1 MDLSIVVPIY
11 NVESYLEACLNSIEP
26 ILSNENVELI
36 LVNDGS
42 KDGSE
47 DICYKYIDKTTNN
60 KQQTT
65 NNKQQTTN
73 NKQQTT
79 NNKQQTTNNT
89 RYRTPNIKY
98 IYQDNQGTAEARNT
112 GIKNSNGK
120 YIVFIDSDDFIN
132 CQVLLDFLSKDDID
146 MPDVVFLNAVK
157 YDKGSVSYFGEDYQ
171 PEKILNQ
178 SKVEVLKG
186 LCRFRKFPGSAC
198 NKIIKR
204 ELIIKEKLFF
214 EKEVYA
220 EDIEWS
226 MRLFNAATIFS
237 YLDGCYYYYR
247 QGRKDSKTGTVS
259 EKSIKSLLYI
269 LEKNAEMEFDRDIS
283 SYLYSFLSY
292 EYLVLLFI
300 MTSKNIECDADIKRR
315 AYHLRFMLLKSNKLI
330 YKLIFPIITLFGV
343 DITGRILKAIRGNI

>member
-1 MDLSIVVPIY
+1 MNLSIVVPIY

-47 DICYKYIDKTTNN
+47 DICYKYIDKIS
-60 KQQTT
+60 
-65 NNKQQTTN
+65 
-73 NKQQTT
+73 
-79 NNKQQTTNNT
+79 NT
-89 RYRTPNIKY
+89 KHQTPNTKHQTPNTKHQIPN
-98 IYQDNQGTAEARNT
+98 IYQDNQGLSEARNT

-120 YIVFIDSDDFIN
+120 YIAFIDSDDFIN
-132 CQVLLDFLSKDDID
+132 CQVLLDFLGKDDSD

-157 YDKGSVSYFGEDYQ
+157 YDKGRVSYFGEDYQ

-186 LCRFRKFPGSAC
+186 LCRFRKFPGSAW

-204 ELIIKEKLFF
+204 ELIIREKLFF
-214 EKEVYA
+214 EKGIYS

-226 MRLFNAATIFS
+226 MRLFNAATTFS

-247 QGRKDSKTGTVS
+247 QGRKDSITGTVS
-259 EKSIKSLLYI
+259 EKGIKSLLYI
-269 LEKNAEMEFDRDIS
+269 LEKNAEMEFNRDIS

-300 MTSKNIECDADIKRR
+300 M
-315 AYHLRFMLLKSNKLI
+315 
-330 YKLIFPIITLFGV
+330 
-343 DITGRILKAIRGNI
+343 